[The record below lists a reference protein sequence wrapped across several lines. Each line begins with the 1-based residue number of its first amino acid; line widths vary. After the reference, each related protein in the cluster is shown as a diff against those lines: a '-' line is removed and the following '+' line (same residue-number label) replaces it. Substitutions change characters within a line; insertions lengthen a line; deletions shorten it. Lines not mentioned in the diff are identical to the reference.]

1 VVKGW
6 PSLKRRYLAALR
18 DYLAQ
23 GDEENLQRAYELGRI
38 ALNRGLG
45 VFDMA
50 RLHQETLVNP
60 IFFAPTRAES
70 VRQAALVETF
80 LLEALSPFEAAHRG
94 FRKAWE
100 GLQVLNR
107 TLEQRNHQMAA
118 SNQNLEKEIAERKR
132 VEEALRETKDH
143 YFELF
148 QQASAM
154 EEDLRQLSAKVLTVQ
169 EEERKRISRELHDEI
184 GQALTA
190 VNVSIA
196 MLQRQAGD
204 DQDFQ
209 RKVAEAQTLLVQ
221 SMETVHRFARELRPT
236 AFDHLGAHAA
246 FQAYVQGFTD
256 RTGIKTELKTKL
268 DLNQIDTQH
277 TIVLFRVAQ
286 ESLTNV
292 FKHAHATRVAVIF
305 RRQGDRLCMEVQDN
319 GRAFK
324 IKAQAKAKWK
334 GRLGLL
340 GMQERVRLISGEFTI
355 DAVPGRGTTVR
366 VLVPFN
372 PTSATF
378 SKTSGSNRLRQ
389 AS

>member
-1 VVKGW
+1 M
-6 PSLKRRYLAALR
+6 
-18 DYLAQ
+18 
-23 GDEENLQRAYELGRI
+23 
-38 ALNRGLG
+38 NRGLG

-100 GLQVLNR
+100 GLQVLNK
-107 TLEQRNHQMAA
+107 TLEQRNHEMAA

-132 VEEALRETKDH
+132 AEAALRESKDH

-154 EEDLRQLSAKVLTVQ
+154 EEDLRQLSAKVLTAQ

-196 MLQRQAGD
+196 MLQRHAGD
-204 DQDFQ
+204 DRDFQ
-209 RKVAEAQTLLVQ
+209 AQGRRG
-221 SMETVHRFARELRPT
+221 SNAPGPEYGDGPPLRPR
-236 AFDHLGAHAA
+236 AAAHRLRPSRCPCRLPGSH
-246 FQAYVQGFTD
+246 VKGFAE

-268 DLNQIDTQH
+268 DLNRIDTQH
-277 TIVLFRVAQ
+277 SIVLFRVAQ

-292 FKHAHATRVAVIF
+292 FKHAKATRAAVVF
-305 RRQGDRLCMEVQDN
+305 RPPGREAFAWRSRTTAGRSSSRPRRRPS
-319 GRAFK
+319 GRAGWDSS
-324 IKAQAKAKWK
+324 AC
-334 GRLGLL
+334 R
-340 GMQERVRLISGEFTI
+340 SGC
-355 DAVPGRGTTVR
+355 A
-366 VLVPFN
+366 
-372 PTSATF
+372 
-378 SKTSGSNRLRQ
+378 
-389 AS
+389 

>member
-1 VVKGW
+1 
-6 PSLKRRYLAALR
+6 
-18 DYLAQ
+18 
-23 GDEENLQRAYELGRI
+23 
-38 ALNRGLG
+38 
-45 VFDMA
+45 
-50 RLHQETLVNP
+50 
-60 IFFAPTRAES
+60 
-70 VRQAALVETF
+70 VRQAAQVETF

-94 FRKAWE
+94 FRMAWE
-100 GLQVLNR
+100 GLQELNK
-107 TLEQRNHQMAA
+107 TLEQRNREMAA
-118 SNQNLEKEIAERKR
+118 SNQKLEREIAERKR
-132 VEEALRETKDH
+132 VEGALRETKDH

-154 EEDLRQLSAKVLTVQ
+154 EEDLRQLSAKVLTAQ

-256 RTGIKTELKTKL
+256 RTGIKTELRTKL
-268 DLNQIDTQH
+268 DLNEVDNQH

-292 FKHAHATRVAVIF
+292 FKHAQATRAAVVF
-305 RRQGDRLCMEVQDN
+305 RRQGAKLCMEVQDN
-319 GRAFK
+319 GRAFTL
-324 IKAQAKAKWK
+324 KATAKAKWK

-340 GMQERVRLISGEFTI
+340 GMQERVRLINGEFSI

-366 VLVPFN
+366 VHVPIRS
-372 PTSATF
+372 TSVTF
-378 SKTSGSNRLRQ
+378 GKTSGSNKLQ
-389 AS
+389 KAS